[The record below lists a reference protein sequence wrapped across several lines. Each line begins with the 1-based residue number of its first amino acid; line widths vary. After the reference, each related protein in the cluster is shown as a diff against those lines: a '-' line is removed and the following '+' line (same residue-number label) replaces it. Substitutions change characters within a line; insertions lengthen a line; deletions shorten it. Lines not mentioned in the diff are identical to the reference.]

1 MSKCSADET
10 PVCCCMDVGTIMDNS
25 DCTASYSRVFANRAE
40 AEQTLAALTEKARS
54 VESEPCKITP
64 TFTEESDG
72 VRLDID
78 FTFACE
84 AEMLIFRW
92 VCVNSSRYVRPCQLL
107 AGAFSFLFFFS
118 LCVIAPTFPFLHL
131 AKCKK
136 MVKTMIRSDHFI
148 YFFTGECYG
157 SGFTAGYPPG
167 RSYRHC

>member
-78 FTFACE
+78 ALIPLGTYAPVSCWQGRFIFSSTF
-84 AEMLIFRW
+84 LS
-92 VCVNSSRYVRPCQLL
+92 VS
-107 AGAFSFLFFFS
+107 
-118 LCVIAPTFPFLHL
+118 
-131 AKCKK
+131 
-136 MVKTMIRSDHFI
+136 
-148 YFFTGECYG
+148 
-157 SGFTAGYPPG
+157 
-167 RSYRHC
+167 